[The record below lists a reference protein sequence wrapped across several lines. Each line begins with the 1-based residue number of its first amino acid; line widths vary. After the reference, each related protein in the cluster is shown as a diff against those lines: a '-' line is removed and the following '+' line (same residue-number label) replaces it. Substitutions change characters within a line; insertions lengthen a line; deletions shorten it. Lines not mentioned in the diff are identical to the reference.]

1 MGIRYYAYAFD
12 RDLTEQALADP
23 RSMIGSDPLA
33 DAWGLE
39 PGFTEGVTDFR
50 PSLSERDMVCLD
62 KAWPQLQRLTAP
74 SDPRNAPRPAYRMF
88 EGAVTEV
95 NGGWEYLPWVRA
107 LAPDDIAVIAADL
120 ETITEQDIEASLK
133 NHFSLHPGDDNER
146 SCVAENFERA
156 KRFVRGLK
164 EEGRGFVYMIG

>member
-12 RDLTEQALADP
+12 RDLTQQALADP
-23 RSMIGSDPLA
+23 RSVIGRDPLA

-50 PSLSERDMVCLD
+50 PSLPERDMVCLD
-62 KAWPQLQRLTAP
+62 KAWPQLQRLTAA
-74 SDPRNAPRPAYRMF
+74 SDQSGSPRAAYQMF
-88 EGAVTEV
+88 EGSITEV

-120 ETITEQDIEASLK
+120 ETITERDIEASLK
-133 NHFSLHPGDDNER
+133 DHYSRHPDDDDER
-146 SCVAENFERA
+146 SYVTENFDKAR
-156 KRFVRGLK
+156 RFVRGLI
-164 EEGRGFVYMIG
+164 EDGRGFAYLIG